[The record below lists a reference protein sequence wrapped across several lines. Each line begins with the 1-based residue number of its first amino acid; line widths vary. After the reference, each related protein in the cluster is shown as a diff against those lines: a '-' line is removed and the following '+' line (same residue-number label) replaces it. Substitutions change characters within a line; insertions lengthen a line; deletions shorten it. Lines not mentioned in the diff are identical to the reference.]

1 MRTLKDIDLRN
12 KRAVLR
18 LDLNVPIQDNKISDD
33 SRIIAS
39 LPTIHRVLKDAKN
52 LLIISHLGRPEEGVI
67 QKEFSMKP
75 IADYLERVIDEKITI
90 IDYLDSTGLFRAS
103 KVQILENIRFFKG
116 EKENCEQLGKSLG
129 ELGDV
134 YIFDAFGTAHRKQ
147 ASTYSAIKH
156 ASQSC
161 AGLLMEKEI
170 TMLSEILNEINH
182 PFTAIIGGAKIST
195 KINLISNLANK
206 ASCIVVGGG
215 IANTFLKAAGF
226 EIGESLFEKDFIQV
240 AEKLL
245 ETGKIHLPNQVYVG
259 SHINTDKST
268 SSNLAEISGLIIL
281 LTFPVL
287 VGLQGIGIAA
297 LDAADRVDAGLA
309 QGILEGARGWDTS
322 LSFIM
327 GISWFI
333 LGISL
338 TMKKKF
344 YTVISAI
351 FAIAGVS
358 AILDNFVEFEI
369 FAIIGWM
376 GGFLSM
382 VIMGLLT
389 LMNKE

>member
-259 SHINTDKST
+259 SHINTDKSIIKDLDELEPT
-268 SSNLAEISGLIIL
+268 DRIFDLKLKNKIISNLKESKTILWNGPLGVFENKVFEQGTQELAKIISNSKA
-281 LTFPVL
+281 F
-287 VGLQGIGIAA
+287 
-297 LDAADRVDAGLA
+297 
-309 QGILEGARGWDTS
+309 S
-322 LSFIM
+322 
-327 GISWFI
+327 
-333 LGISL
+333 
-338 TMKKKF
+338 
-344 YTVISAI
+344 
-351 FAIAGVS
+351 IAGGGETLA
-358 AILDNFVEFEI
+358 AINKFISKDELSYCSSGGGSFLEFMEGKTLPSVE
-369 FAIIGWM
+369 AL
-376 GGFLSM
+376 GG
-382 VIMGLLT
+382 
-389 LMNKE
+389 

>member
-170 TMLSEILNEINH
+170 TMLSQILNEINH

-259 SHINTDKST
+259 SHINTDKSIIKDLDELEPT
-268 SSNLAEISGLIIL
+268 DRIFDLKLNNQSISDLKESKTILWNGPLGVFENKVFEQGTQELAKIISNSKAFSVAGGGETLAAINKFISKDELSYCSSGGGSFLEFMEGKTLPS
-281 LTFPVL
+281 VE
-287 VGLQGIGIAA
+287 A
-297 LDAADRVDAGLA
+297 L
-309 QGILEGARGWDTS
+309 
-322 LSFIM
+322 
-327 GISWFI
+327 
-333 LGISL
+333 
-338 TMKKKF
+338 
-344 YTVISAI
+344 
-351 FAIAGVS
+351 
-358 AILDNFVEFEI
+358 
-369 FAIIGWM
+369 
-376 GGFLSM
+376 GG
-382 VIMGLLT
+382 
-389 LMNKE
+389 

>member
-52 LLIISHLGRPEEGVI
+52 LLIISHLGRPEEGAI

-195 KINLISNLANK
+195 KINLISNLTNK

-259 SHINTDKST
+259 SHINTDKSIIKDLDELEPT
-268 SSNLAEISGLIIL
+268 DRIFDLKLNNKIISNLKESKTILWNGPLGVFENKVFEQGTQELAKIISNSKAFSVAGGGETL
-281 LTFPVL
+281 
-287 VGLQGIGIAA
+287 AA
-297 LDAADRVDAGLA
+297 INKFISKDELSYCSSG
-309 QGILEGARGWDTS
+309 GGSFLEFMEGKTLPSVEA
-322 LSFIM
+322 
-327 GISWFI
+327 
-333 LGISL
+333 LG
-338 TMKKKF
+338 
-344 YTVISAI
+344 
-351 FAIAGVS
+351 G
-358 AILDNFVEFEI
+358 
-369 FAIIGWM
+369 
-376 GGFLSM
+376 
-382 VIMGLLT
+382 
-389 LMNKE
+389 

>member
-18 LDLNVPIQDNKISDD
+18 LDLNVPVQDNKISDD
-33 SRIIAS
+33 SRIMAS

-161 AGLLMEKEI
+161 VGLLMEKEI

-259 SHINTDKST
+259 SHINTDKSIIKDLDELKPT
-268 SSNLAEISGLIIL
+268 DRIFDLKLNNKIISNLKESKTILWNGPLGVFENKVFEQGTQELAKIISNSKAFSVAGGGETL
-281 LTFPVL
+281 
-287 VGLQGIGIAA
+287 AA
-297 LDAADRVDAGLA
+297 INKFISKDELSYCSSG
-309 QGILEGARGWDTS
+309 GGSFLEFMEGKTLPSVEA
-322 LSFIM
+322 
-327 GISWFI
+327 
-333 LGISL
+333 LG
-338 TMKKKF
+338 
-344 YTVISAI
+344 
-351 FAIAGVS
+351 G
-358 AILDNFVEFEI
+358 
-369 FAIIGWM
+369 
-376 GGFLSM
+376 
-382 VIMGLLT
+382 
-389 LMNKE
+389 

>member
-245 ETGKIHLPNQVYVG
+245 ETGKIHLPDQVYVG
-259 SHINTDKST
+259 SHINTDKSILKDLDELEST
-268 SSNLAEISGLIIL
+268 DRIFDLKLNNKIISNLKESKTILWNGPLGVFENKVFEQGTQELAKIISNSKAFSVAGGGETL
-281 LTFPVL
+281 
-287 VGLQGIGIAA
+287 AA
-297 LDAADRVDAGLA
+297 INKFISKDELSYCSSG
-309 QGILEGARGWDTS
+309 GGSFLEFMEGKTLPSVEA
-322 LSFIM
+322 
-327 GISWFI
+327 
-333 LGISL
+333 LG
-338 TMKKKF
+338 
-344 YTVISAI
+344 
-351 FAIAGVS
+351 G
-358 AILDNFVEFEI
+358 
-369 FAIIGWM
+369 
-376 GGFLSM
+376 
-382 VIMGLLT
+382 
-389 LMNKE
+389 

>member
-12 KRAVLR
+12 KRVVLR

-226 EIGESLFEKDFIQV
+226 EIGESLFEKDFIEV

-259 SHINTDKST
+259 SHINTDKSILKNLDELKPT
-268 SSNLAEISGLIIL
+268 DRIFDLKLNNKIISNLKESKTILWNGPLGVFENKVFEQGTQELAKIISNSKAFSVAGGGETL
-281 LTFPVL
+281 
-287 VGLQGIGIAA
+287 AA
-297 LDAADRVDAGLA
+297 INKFISKDELSYCSSG
-309 QGILEGARGWDTS
+309 GGSFLEFMEGKTLPS
-322 LSFIM
+322 VE
-327 GISWFI
+327 I
-333 LGISL
+333 LG
-338 TMKKKF
+338 
-344 YTVISAI
+344 
-351 FAIAGVS
+351 G
-358 AILDNFVEFEI
+358 
-369 FAIIGWM
+369 
-376 GGFLSM
+376 
-382 VIMGLLT
+382 
-389 LMNKE
+389 

>member
-12 KRAVLR
+12 KKAVLR
-18 LDLNVPIQDNKISDD
+18 LDLNVPIQDNKITDD

-39 LPTIHRVLKDAKN
+39 LPTIHRALKDAKN

-90 IDYLDSTGLFRAS
+90 IDCFDSPELFGAS
-103 KVQILENIRFFKG
+103 KVQILENISFFIG
-116 EKENCEQLGKSLG
+116 EKENCKQLGKSLG
-129 ELGDV
+129 KLGDV

-170 TMLSEILNEINH
+170 IMLSEILNEIDQ

-259 SHINTDKST
+259 SHINTDKSILKDLDKLEPT
-268 SSNLAEISGLIIL
+268 DRIFDLKLNNKIISNLKESKTILWNGPMGVFENKVFEQGTQELANIISNSKAFSVAGGGETL
-281 LTFPVL
+281 
-287 VGLQGIGIAA
+287 AA
-297 LDAADRVDAGLA
+297 INKFISKDELSYCSSG
-309 QGILEGARGWDTS
+309 GGSFLEFMEGKTLPSVEA
-322 LSFIM
+322 
-327 GISWFI
+327 
-333 LGISL
+333 LG
-338 TMKKKF
+338 
-344 YTVISAI
+344 
-351 FAIAGVS
+351 G
-358 AILDNFVEFEI
+358 
-369 FAIIGWM
+369 
-376 GGFLSM
+376 
-382 VIMGLLT
+382 
-389 LMNKE
+389 

>member
-90 IDYLDSTGLFRAS
+90 IDYIDSTGLFRAS

-116 EKENCEQLGKSLG
+116 EKENCEQLGKSLA

-226 EIGESLFEKDFIQV
+226 EIGESLFEKDFIEV

-259 SHINTDKST
+259 SHINTDKSILKDLDELKPT
-268 SSNLAEISGLIIL
+268 DRIFDLKLNNKIISNLKESKTILWNGPLGVFENKVFEQGTQELAKIISNSKAFSVAGGGETL
-281 LTFPVL
+281 
-287 VGLQGIGIAA
+287 AA
-297 LDAADRVDAGLA
+297 INKFISKDELSYCSSG
-309 QGILEGARGWDTS
+309 GGSFLEFMEGKTLPS
-322 LSFIM
+322 VE
-327 GISWFI
+327 I
-333 LGISL
+333 LG
-338 TMKKKF
+338 
-344 YTVISAI
+344 
-351 FAIAGVS
+351 G
-358 AILDNFVEFEI
+358 
-369 FAIIGWM
+369 
-376 GGFLSM
+376 
-382 VIMGLLT
+382 
-389 LMNKE
+389 

>member
-52 LLIISHLGRPEEGVI
+52 LLIISHLGRPEEGII
-67 QKEFSMKP
+67 QKKFSMKP

-170 TMLSEILNEINH
+170 TMLSQILNEINH

-245 ETGKIHLPNQVYVG
+245 ETGKIHLPDQVYVG
-259 SHINTDKST
+259 PHMSTDKSILKDLDELEPT
-268 SSNLAEISGLIIL
+268 DRIFDLKLNNQSISDLKESKTILWNGPLGVFENKVFEQGTQELAKIISNSKAFSVAGGGETLAAINKFISKDELSYCSSGGGSFLEFMEGKTLPS
-281 LTFPVL
+281 VE
-287 VGLQGIGIAA
+287 A
-297 LDAADRVDAGLA
+297 L
-309 QGILEGARGWDTS
+309 
-322 LSFIM
+322 
-327 GISWFI
+327 
-333 LGISL
+333 
-338 TMKKKF
+338 
-344 YTVISAI
+344 
-351 FAIAGVS
+351 
-358 AILDNFVEFEI
+358 
-369 FAIIGWM
+369 
-376 GGFLSM
+376 GG
-382 VIMGLLT
+382 
-389 LMNKE
+389 

>member
-259 SHINTDKST
+259 SHINTDKSILKDLDELEPT
-268 SSNLAEISGLIIL
+268 DRIFDLKLNNKIISNLKESKTILWNGPLGVFENKVFEQGTQELAKIISNSKAFSVAGGGE
-281 LTFPVL
+281 T
-287 VGLQGIGIAA
+287 IAA
-297 LDAADRVDAGLA
+297 INKFISKDELSYCSSG
-309 QGILEGARGWDTS
+309 GGSFLEFMEGKTLPSVEA
-322 LSFIM
+322 
-327 GISWFI
+327 
-333 LGISL
+333 LG
-338 TMKKKF
+338 
-344 YTVISAI
+344 
-351 FAIAGVS
+351 G
-358 AILDNFVEFEI
+358 
-369 FAIIGWM
+369 
-376 GGFLSM
+376 
-382 VIMGLLT
+382 
-389 LMNKE
+389 

>member
-259 SHINTDKST
+259 SHINTDKSIIKDLDELEPT
-268 SSNLAEISGLIIL
+268 DRIFDLKLNNKIISNLKESKTILWNGPLGVFENKVFEQGTQELAKIISNSKA
-281 LTFPVL
+281 F
-287 VGLQGIGIAA
+287 
-297 LDAADRVDAGLA
+297 
-309 QGILEGARGWDTS
+309 S
-322 LSFIM
+322 
-327 GISWFI
+327 
-333 LGISL
+333 
-338 TMKKKF
+338 
-344 YTVISAI
+344 
-351 FAIAGVS
+351 IAGGGETLA
-358 AILDNFVEFEI
+358 AINKFISKDELSYCSSGGGSFLEFMEGKTLPSVE
-369 FAIIGWM
+369 AL
-376 GGFLSM
+376 GG
-382 VIMGLLT
+382 
-389 LMNKE
+389 

>member
-12 KRAVLR
+12 KRVVLR

-116 EKENCEQLGKSLG
+116 EKENCEQLGKSLA

-226 EIGESLFEKDFIQV
+226 EIGESLFEKDFIEV

-259 SHINTDKST
+259 SHINTDKSILKDLDELKPT
-268 SSNLAEISGLIIL
+268 DRIFDLKLNNKIISNLKESKTILWNGPLGVFENKVFEQGTQELAKIISNSKAFSVAGGGETL
-281 LTFPVL
+281 
-287 VGLQGIGIAA
+287 AA
-297 LDAADRVDAGLA
+297 INKFISKDELSYCSSG
-309 QGILEGARGWDTS
+309 GGSFLEFMEGKTLPS
-322 LSFIM
+322 VE
-327 GISWFI
+327 I
-333 LGISL
+333 LG
-338 TMKKKF
+338 
-344 YTVISAI
+344 
-351 FAIAGVS
+351 G
-358 AILDNFVEFEI
+358 
-369 FAIIGWM
+369 
-376 GGFLSM
+376 
-382 VIMGLLT
+382 
-389 LMNKE
+389 

>member
-147 ASTYSAIKH
+147 ASTYSALKH

-259 SHINTDKST
+259 SHINTDKSILKDLDELEPT
-268 SSNLAEISGLIIL
+268 DRIFDLKLNNKIISNLKESKTILWNGPLGVFENKVFEQGTQELAKIISNSKAFSVAGGGETL
-281 LTFPVL
+281 
-287 VGLQGIGIAA
+287 AA
-297 LDAADRVDAGLA
+297 INKFISKDELSYCSSG
-309 QGILEGARGWDTS
+309 GGSFLEFMEGKTLPSVEA
-322 LSFIM
+322 
-327 GISWFI
+327 
-333 LGISL
+333 LG
-338 TMKKKF
+338 
-344 YTVISAI
+344 
-351 FAIAGVS
+351 G
-358 AILDNFVEFEI
+358 
-369 FAIIGWM
+369 
-376 GGFLSM
+376 
-382 VIMGLLT
+382 
-389 LMNKE
+389 